1 MRRVLVIGSGGS
13 GKTTVAKQI
22 AAKTGLPLIH
32 LDQLFW
38 HPGWVPTPD
47 PEWDRVTD
55 ELIARDA
62 WVMDGNYGR
71 TLPKRMAAADTVVFL
86 DMPRVVCTWR
96 ILKRRFSHFGRSRP
110 DVAPGCPEH
119 LTWEFLHWV
128 WTYPS
133 RRRPGVLRQ
142 VEAFR
147 GAKAVHILRT
157 SKDVRQF
164 LAALQSPRKLRKVT
178 E

>member
-13 GKTTVAKQI
+13 GKSTVAKEI
-22 AAKTGLPLIH
+22 AARTGLPLIH

-55 ELIARDA
+55 ELIAQDA

-71 TLPKRMAAADTVVFL
+71 TLPKRLAAADTVVFL
-86 DMPRVVCTWR
+86 DMPRVLCTWR
-96 ILKRRFSHFGRSRP
+96 ILKRRFTHLGQNRP

-119 LTWEFLHWV
+119 LSWEFFHWV

-142 VEAFR
+142 LEGLSSDKRVILLESATEVQAF
-147 GAKAVHILRT
+147 
-157 SKDVRQF
+157 
-164 LAALQSPRKLRKVT
+164 LQGL
-178 E
+178 

>member
-1 MRRVLVIGSGGS
+1 VQRILVIGSGGS
-13 GKTTVAKQI
+13 GKTTVARVI

-55 ELIARDA
+55 ELIARDS

-71 TLPKRMAAADTVVFL
+71 TLPKRIAAADTVVFL
-86 DMPRVVCTWR
+86 DLPRVVCTWR
-96 ILKRRFSHFGRSRP
+96 ILKRWFNHLGRSRP

-119 LTWEFLHWV
+119 LGWEFIVWV
-128 WTYPS
+128 WTFPS
-133 RRRPGVLRQ
+133 RRRPGILGQLDATRKDKNVVVLRSAMEVQ
-142 VEAFR
+142 EFVSR
-147 GAKAVHILRT
+147 L
-157 SKDVRQF
+157 
-164 LAALQSPRKLRKVT
+164 
-178 E
+178 

>member
-1 MRRVLVIGSGGS
+1 M
-13 GKTTVAKQI
+13 AKAI

-55 ELIARDA
+55 ELIARDS

-71 TLPKRMAAADTVVFL
+71 TLPKRIAAADTVVFL
-86 DMPRVVCTWR
+86 DLPRVVCTWR
-96 ILKRRFSHFGRSRP
+96 ILKRRFNHAGRSRP
-110 DVAPGCPEH
+110 DVAPGCPEQVG
-119 LTWEFLHWV
+119 WEFVHWV

-142 VEAFR
+142 LEAVSQQKNVVVVR
-147 GAKAVHILRT
+147 NSNDLR
-157 SKDVRQF
+157 RF
-164 LAALQSPRKLRKVT
+164 LAGL
-178 E
+178 

>member
-13 GKTTVAKQI
+13 GKTTVAKEI

-38 HPGWVPTPD
+38 HPGWVSTPD
-47 PEWDRVTD
+47 AEWDRVTD
-55 ELIARDA
+55 ELIARDS

-71 TLPKRMAAADTVVFL
+71 TLPKRVAAADTVVFL
-86 DMPRVVCTWR
+86 DLPRVVCTWR
-96 ILKRRFSHFGRSRP
+96 IFKRRFSHFGKTRP

-119 LTWEFLHWV
+119 LSWEFVHWV

-133 RRRPGVLRQ
+133 RRRPGILRQ
-142 VEAFR
+142 LEALSRDKRVFVLKNSSEVSR
-147 GAKAVHILRT
+147 
-157 SKDVRQF
+157 F
-164 LAALQSPRKLRKVT
+164 LANL
-178 E
+178 